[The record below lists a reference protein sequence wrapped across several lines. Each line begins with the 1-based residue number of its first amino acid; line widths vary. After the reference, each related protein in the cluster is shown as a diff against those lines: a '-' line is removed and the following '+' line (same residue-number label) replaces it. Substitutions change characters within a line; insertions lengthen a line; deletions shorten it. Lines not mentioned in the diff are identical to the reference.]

1 MTNRFR
7 FYLIDPIFGDWTA
20 TNHTVQVEGG
30 MTDADV
36 DKALLAV
43 FPTLNFANISTD
55 GDDSSVYIEFDG
67 QLVAEF
73 RRER

>member
-1 MTNRFR
+1 MNRFR
-7 FYLIDPIFGDWTA
+7 LHLIDPIFGDWTS

-43 FPTLNFANISTD
+43 FPTLNFDNISTD

>member
-1 MTNRFR
+1 MNRFR
-7 FYLIDPIFGDWTA
+7 LYLIDPIFGDWTS

-36 DKALLAV
+36 DKSLLAV

-73 RRER
+73 RRDH

>member
-1 MTNRFR
+1 MNQFR
-7 FYLIDPIFGDWTA
+7 FYLLDPIFGDWTP
-20 TNHTVQVEGG
+20 TNYTVQVEGG

-43 FPTLNFANISTD
+43 FPTLNLANISTD

>member
-1 MTNRFR
+1 MNRFR
-7 FYLIDPIFGDWTA
+7 LHLIDPIFGDWTA
-20 TNHTVQVEGG
+20 TNYTVQVEGG

-43 FPTLNFANISTD
+43 FPTLNFANISTG